1 MKREATFDTGRSEGG
16 PDKTEERKRLMDK
29 EGARGV
35 EGAGRVNE
43 KVWTVEAGYEAMI
56 LTSREKDS

>member
-1 MKREATFDTGRSEGG
+1 MTFDTGQSEGA
-16 PDKTEERKRLMDK
+16 PDKTEERKRPMDK
-29 EGARGV
+29 EGAREV

-56 LTSREKDS
+56 PTSREKDS

>member
-1 MKREATFDTGRSEGG
+1 MTFDTGQSEGA
-16 PDKTEERKRLMDK
+16 PDKTEERKRPMDK

-56 LTSREKDS
+56 LT